1 VIAPRLDDLPHWISE
16 LRSGDDERAES
27 AAKHLG
33 EIGMAALA
41 DVGRLLQSPLEDE
54 RWWAARALAEI
65 PDPGA
70 EDLLLTVLSDPEP
83 AVRQAA
89 ALGLYRHHSALGI
102 PALVTALDDPD
113 SMTSDLAAN
122 ALIQRGA
129 GAVEALLEVMGS
141 GSQRARLGAVR
152 ALAEIRDGRAIP
164 ALMKAL
170 EEDSALMEFWA
181 QEGLERLGVGMM
193 FFKP

>member
-1 VIAPRLDDLPHWISE
+1 MIAPRMDDLSHWMAE

-27 AAKHLG
+27 AAQRLG
-33 EIGMAALA
+33 EIGLAALTE
-41 DVGRLLQSPLEDE
+41 VGQLLQSPLEDE

-70 EDLLLTVLSDPEP
+70 EDLLLKLLSDSEP

-89 ALGLYRHHSALGI
+89 ALGLYRHHSGPGI
-102 PALVTALDDPD
+102 PALVAALDDPD
-113 SMTSDLAAN
+113 SMTADLAAN

-129 GAVEALLEVMGS
+129 SAVEALLEVMHS

-170 EEDSALMEFWA
+170 EEDSALMEYWA
-181 QEGLERLGVGMM
+181 QEGLERMGVGMM